1 VPYQIKNVT
10 VGENTTVVKKVTISD
25 NVTLVKKVVVGR
37 PIRRVNSSV
46 SIDNIFGVDTSGKT
60 DGSLLIYNTSSS
72 LWEASKDLEEQIING
87 GQY

>member
-1 VPYQIKNVT
+1 MSYQIKNVA
-10 VGENTTVVKKVTISD
+10 VGDNT
-25 NVTLVKKVVVGR
+25 TLVKKVVVGR
-37 PIRRVNSSV
+37 PIRRVSGSGGSV
-46 SIDNIFGVDTSGKT
+46 SVDNIIGIDTSGKS

>member
-1 VPYQIKNVT
+1 VSYQIKNVA
-10 VGENTTVVKKVTISD
+10 VGDNT
-25 NVTLVKKVVVGR
+25 TLVKKVVVGR
-37 PIRRVNSSV
+37 PIRRVSGSGGSV
-46 SIDNIFGVDTSGKT
+46 SVDNIIGIDTSGKS